1 MIHTINKMTDI
12 DNMSVEN
19 ILTSLGSELKEYALD
34 KKIHQ
39 PALIG
44 IRRGG
49 VWIGQILC
57 QDCFPGLEFGELNIA
72 YYRDDFSKIGL
83 HPTVE
88 PSELPFDI
96 DGKDVILF
104 DDILYTGRTVRAAM
118 NEIFDYGRPRSVILV
133 VLLDRGGR
141 ELPIQPD
148 LCGIKVELS
157 SDYHVKLLGED
168 AKRMRVFEL
177 GK

>member
-1 MIHTINKMTDI
+1 MFDSIEEAIESTSVGDI
-12 DNMSVEN
+12 
-19 ILTSLGSELKEYALD
+19 LASLSSKLKDYVLD
-34 KKIHQ
+34 KKISN

-49 VWIGQILC
+49 VWIGQILR
-57 QDCFPGLEFGELNIA
+57 QVCFPSSDLGELNIA
-72 YYRDDFSKIGL
+72 YYRDDFSEIGL

-88 PSELPFDI
+88 PSVLPFDI
-96 DGKDVILF
+96 DDRDVILF

-118 NEIFDYGRPRSVILV
+118 NEIFDYGRPKSVILV

-141 ELPIQPD
+141 ELPIKPD

-157 SDYHVKLLGED
+157 SDYHVKLVNED
-168 AKRMRVFEL
+168 AMRLKVFER